1 MKKRGP
7 SIILFF
13 LLGVLLV
20 TCNKKKEGACP
31 NNTEEASLL
40 IKVVDNNGNQIDSAR
55 ITIFDSYQQYQK
67 ATVSKNNPKYALDSI
82 YSKSNNEVTLLAD
95 PYIEH
100 WILVTFNDTAQQKF
114 LSSELTMSKV
124 EKLQSC
130 SDYHITIKLEPLGA
144 NVAFYTTSGINLP
157 IYVQF
162 NNVLDSLIDSTSV
175 TPTDPATPGSPKELV
190 FPVKAGTY
198 QYQAFSKDGC
208 TWTGQVTVTDGQF
221 TTIHL
226 VPCQRAVLAFYYNAS
241 SAIPT
246 AKQTGIDIFID
257 NNPTPVGTLNGPYAG
272 PTLTT
277 SCPPAANNVLYIY
290 LEPGVSH
297 SYKAVSQP
305 GANGTPCIWSSGTPV
320 LTPDCN
326 NTPIYLGPGCL

>member
-1 MKKRGP
+1 MKKRGS

-13 LLGVLLV
+13 LLGLLLI
-20 TCNKKKEGACP
+20 TCNKKKEGPCI
-31 NNTEEASLL
+31 NNTEEASLF
-40 IKVVDNNGNQIDSAR
+40 IKVVDNNGIQIDNAR
-55 ITIFDSYQQYQK
+55 ITIFDSYEQYQK
-67 ATVSKNNPKYALDSI
+67 ATASKNNPIYALDSV
-82 YSKSNNEVTLLAD
+82 YSISNASVTLLAD
-95 PYIEH
+95 PYTEH
-100 WILVTFNDTAQQKF
+100 WILVTFNDTIQQKF

-124 EKLQSC
+124 DKLQSC
-130 SDYHITIKLEPLGA
+130 SDYHFTIALQPLGG
-144 NVAFYTTSGINLP
+144 NVGFWTASNINLP

-162 NNVLDSLIDSTSV
+162 DNKLDSLLDSTSV
-175 TPTDPATPGSPKELV
+175 QPVDPANPGSPKELV

-221 TTIHL
+221 VTVHL

-241 SAIPT
+241 SGIPA
-246 AKQTGIDIFID
+246 AKQTGIQLFID

-272 PTLTT
+272 PSLTN
-277 SCPPAANNVLYIY
+277 SCPPIANNVLYIY
-290 LEPGVSH
+290 LDPGVSH

-305 GANGTPCIWSSGTPV
+305 GSNATPCIWSSGTPV

-326 NTPIYLGPGCL
+326 NTPVYLGPGCL